1 MARHGAHPELNSG
14 VPPERHER
22 DAERGEHDAHGHVR
36 HRLGVRRAALERER
50 AVVPGQQAD
59 EADEHLAQRRVHVE
73 VELAL
78 EVVRA
83 ELAEVRLVP
92 DDDVRLADRVEARPA
107 REEGVDDRG
116 DVFEVL
122 EEELA
127 LWAAEAWWQRARAS
141 EGVAQDDGQSL
152 GG

>member
-1 MARHGAHPELNSG
+1 M
-14 VPPERHER
+14 
-22 DAERGEHDAHGHVR
+22 
-36 HRLGVRRAALERER
+36 
-50 AVVPGQQAD
+50 
-59 EADEHLAQRRVHVE
+59 HVE

-127 LWAAEAWWQRARAS
+127 LWAAEAWWQRAGAS